1 MQQGGQ
7 GSGHARAMPQA
18 SLSTGWEDGNEGKQ
32 TVALHCLLTC
42 GLQDFISK
50 GKTHSAIQNFPE
62 GYIITG

>member
-32 TVALHCLLTC
+32 TNSGSSLSPNLWFAGFH
-42 GLQDFISK
+42 LQGENTQCNSK
-50 GKTHSAIQNFPE
+50 LP
-62 GYIITG
+62 